1 MMPTAQLSSDN
12 HSKHLPPSDERDCDA
27 TARARAPRV
36 LIVED
41 EFLVA
46 WHLQEMLRDLDLPVS
61 EIAADPQGAIACA
74 ADFEPALVLM
84 DINLGDGPDGIEVAR
99 RIRADREVA
108 VVFVTAYSDP
118 ATVRRIR
125 QVVPDAPVVVK
136 PPSMR
141 DLRAAIAQ
149 VLPAAGM

>member
-1 MMPTAQLSSDN
+1 MPTVQFSSAD
-12 HSKHLPPSDERDCDA
+12 HGGPPSPSDERDSA
-27 TARARAPRV
+27 AVARAVAPRV

-46 WHLQEMLRDLDLPVS
+46 WHLQEILCDLRLPTS
-61 EIAADPQGAIACA
+61 EIAADPQGAIDLAI
-74 ADFEPALVLM
+74 DFEPDLVLM
-84 DINLGDGPDGIEVAR
+84 DINLGDGPDGVEVAR
-99 RIRADREVA
+99 RIRAHRDVA

-125 QVVPDAPVVVK
+125 QVVPDAPVVAK